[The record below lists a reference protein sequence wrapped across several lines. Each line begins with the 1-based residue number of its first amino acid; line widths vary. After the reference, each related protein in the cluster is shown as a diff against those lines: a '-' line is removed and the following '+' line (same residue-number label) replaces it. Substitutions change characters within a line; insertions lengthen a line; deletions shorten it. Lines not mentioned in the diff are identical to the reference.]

1 MGDLQVVKIIKRRL
15 RSLNFKKLEI
25 YSFLHKLVF
34 FTFFYSKVI

>member
-25 YSFLHKLVF
+25 YSFLHFFIQKL
-34 FTFFYSKVI
+34 YN